1 MTLTR
6 GDIVIAVFPG
16 ELGKPRPA
24 VILQRD
30 ELLGLFST
38 ILCCP
43 MTTHLIDAPTLRPI
57 IVPSPENG
65 LQEISQIMVEKL
77 SPLRGDV
84 IRQRIGR
91 LTTAE
96 LKRLGHPS
104 SNQKARFC
112 WRYSGTIL
120 DRSRLRRREN

>member
-24 VILQRD
+24 VVLQRD

-57 IVPSPENG
+57 IVPSPDNG

-77 SPLRGDV
+77 SPLRRDV
-84 IRQRIGR
+84 IRQQIGR
-91 LTTAE
+91 LTTGE
-96 LKRLGHPS
+96 LKRLESALIHITGLGLASAPGGE
-104 SNQKARFC
+104 A
-112 WRYSGTIL
+112 
-120 DRSRLRRREN
+120 ENGGKQLP

>member
-24 VILQRD
+24 VIFQRD

-57 IVPSPENG
+57 IAPNAENG
-65 LQEISQIMVEKL
+65 LQEVSQIMVEKL
-77 SPLRGDV
+77 SPLRKDV
-84 IRQRIGR
+84 IRQRIGQ
-91 LTTAE
+91 LSSGE
-96 LKRLGHPS
+96 LKRLETALIHITG
-104 SNQKARFC
+104 
-112 WRYSGTIL
+112 L
-120 DRSRLRRREN
+120 DLATGPRNEGEHGGKQQS

>member
-1 MTLTR
+1 VTLTR

-57 IVPSPENG
+57 IVPSPDNG

-77 SPLRGDV
+77 SPLRRDV
-84 IRQRIGR
+84 IRQQIGR
-91 LTTAE
+91 LTTGE
-96 LKRLGHPS
+96 LKRLETALIHITGLGLASAPGS
-104 SNQKARFC
+104 EA
-112 WRYSGTIL
+112 
-120 DRSRLRRREN
+120 ENGGKQLP

>member
-57 IVPSPENG
+57 IAPNAENG
-65 LQEISQIMVEKL
+65 LQEVSQIMVEKL
-77 SPLRGDV
+77 SPLRKDV
-84 IRQRIGR
+84 IRQRIGQ
-91 LTTAE
+91 LSSGE
-96 LKRLGHPS
+96 LKRLETALIHITGVDLAIGPRNEGEHGGKQQS
-104 SNQKARFC
+104 
-112 WRYSGTIL
+112 
-120 DRSRLRRREN
+120 

>member
-1 MTLTR
+1 M
-6 GDIVIAVFPG
+6 IAVFPG

-77 SPLRGDV
+77 CPLRRDV
-84 IRQRIGR
+84 IRQQIGR
-91 LTTAE
+91 LTTGE
-96 LKRLGHPS
+96 LKRLETALIHITGLGLASAPR
-104 SNQKARFC
+104 NE
-112 WRYSGTIL
+112 G
-120 DRSRLRRREN
+120 ENGGKQLP

>member
-1 MTLTR
+1 M
-6 GDIVIAVFPG
+6 IAVFPG

-24 VILQRD
+24 VILQRN

-77 SPLRGDV
+77 SPLRRDV
-84 IRQRIGR
+84 IRQQIGR
-91 LTTAE
+91 LTTGE
-96 LKRLGHPS
+96 LKRLETALIHITGLGLASAP
-104 SNQKARFC
+104 
-112 WRYSGTIL
+112 
-120 DRSRLRRREN
+120 RSEAENGGKQLP

>member
-1 MTLTR
+1 M
-6 GDIVIAVFPG
+6 IAVFPG

-77 SPLRGDV
+77 SPLRRDV

-91 LTTAE
+91 LTTGE
-96 LKRLGHPS
+96 IKRLETALIHITGLGLASIPT
-104 SNQKARFC
+104 NEA
-112 WRYSGTIL
+112 
-120 DRSRLRRREN
+120 ENGGKQ

>member
-57 IVPSPENG
+57 IVPSPDNG

-77 SPLRGDV
+77 SPLRRDV
-84 IRQRIGR
+84 IRQQIGR
-91 LTTAE
+91 LTTGE
-96 LKRLGHPS
+96 LKRLETALIHITGLGLASAPR
-104 SNQKARFC
+104 NE
-112 WRYSGTIL
+112 G
-120 DRSRLRRREN
+120 ENGGKQLP